1 MVIII
6 GFNYSRPAQVA
17 ENLKIQPC
25 RADKWNSAESGIFC
39 RWWTSGTPARG
50 LGHAWI
56 EADVC
61 AGRIA
66 VPDSLRC
73 RLLPHFRIQPLCE
86 AGGAADADR
95 KSTRLNSSHAT
106 LSRMPSSA

>member
-17 ENLKIQPC
+17 ENLKIKPC

-50 LGHAWI
+50 FGDAWI

-73 RLLPHFRIQPLCE
+73 GLLQYFRIQPLGA
-86 AGGAADADR
+86 AGGAAQATDGQAQAGDAQRSQGQSD
-95 KSTRLNSSHAT
+95 
-106 LSRMPSSA
+106 